1 MFLFVLLAAGIVLA
15 VILGGDVRRLAQIQL
30 KHPELLIAAFVG
42 RGIVVLL
49 GATHSLTLISLARP
63 LNVFVGLFLLAVVW
77 LNRHLPGAVL
87 FGLGQTLNLA
97 AIVAFGG
104 RMPVLFLTPPGGI
117 DAIHASARLEMLR
130 RGFDPLHVYL
140 AHPTGLWFLG
150 DIFDISLLHH
160 ISVVSL
166 GDLFMVAGVIW
177 LVIRVSQQKRSTFVP
192 PRVTTESAAP

>member
-1 MFLFVLLAAGIVLA
+1 V
-15 VILGGDVRRLAQIQL
+15 
-30 KHPELLIAAFVG
+30 
-42 RGIVVLL
+42 
-49 GATHSLTLISLARP
+49 
-63 LNVFVGLFLLAVVW
+63 
-77 LNRHLPGAVL
+77 
-87 FGLGQTLNLA
+87 GQTLNLA

-130 RGFDPLHVYL
+130 KGFDPLHVYL

>member
-1 MFLFVLLAAGIVLA
+1 VFLFVLLAAGIVLA
-15 VILGGDVRRLAQIQL
+15 VIMGGDVRRLAQIEL

-42 RGIVVLL
+42 RGLVVLL
-49 GATHSLTLISLARP
+49 GATHSLTIIALARP

-77 LNRHLPGAVL
+77 LNRHLPGALL
-87 FGLGQTLNLA
+87 FGLGQTLNLV

-104 RMPVLFLTPPGGI
+104 RMPPGGI
-117 DAIHASARLEMLR
+117 DAVHASARLEMLR
-130 RGFDPLHVYL
+130 KGFDPLHVYL

-166 GDLFMVAGVIW
+166 GDLFMVTGVIW
-177 LVIRVSQQKRSTFVP
+177 LVIRVSQQKRPTFAP

>member
-1 MFLFVLLAAGIVLA
+1 VFLFVLLAAGIVLA

-42 RGIVVLL
+42 RGLVVLL

-63 LNVFVGLFLLAVVW
+63 LNVFVGLLLLAVVW
-77 LNRHLPGAVL
+77 LNRHLPGALL
-87 FGLGQTLNLA
+87 FGLGQTLNLV
-97 AIVAFGG
+97 AIVA
-104 RMPVLFLTPPGGI
+104 FLTPPGGI

-130 RGFDPLHVYL
+130 KGFDPLHVYL

-166 GDLFMVAGVIW
+166 GDLLMVAGVIW
-177 LVIRVSQQKRSTFVP
+177 LVIRVSREKRSSAVP
-192 PRVTTESAAP
+192 TSVPESAGL